1 MKRLDF
7 FKRRPDLDLAAF
19 RAQVQETY
27 ARSPCVLH
35 FTHDSGYRAHEPDYD
50 CVLEMASDDADA
62 PPRGDELGFSDPST
76 WGSVLAHEAVIV
88 DGDPPAGSLTMF
100 AFLNRL
106 PGTEPAAFHAYWR
119 DHHGPIAALVPGLRR
134 YVQNQ
139 VILAAGASQAPVFD
153 GVAQTWF
160 DDLDAVRHS
169 AKSEELQRTRADEPN
184 FMISGRLPF
193 VVCSP
198 IVVMGG
204 LPRP

>member
-27 ARSPCVLH
+27 AGSPCVLH
-35 FTHDSGYRAHEPDYD
+35 FTHDTGYRAHEPNYD
-50 CVLEMASDDADA
+50 CVLEMPSDDSDAAPRADQ
-62 PPRGDELGFSDPST
+62 RGFSDPST
-76 WGSVLAHEAVIV
+76 FGSVLAHEVVIV
-88 DGDPPAGSLTMF
+88 DGGPPAGSFTMF

-119 DHHGPIAALVPGLRR
+119 DHHGPIAARVPGLRR

-139 VILAAGASQAPVFD
+139 VISASGKAPAFD
-153 GVAQTWF
+153 GIAQTWF
-160 DDLDAVRHS
+160 DDLDALRMS
-169 AKSEELQRTRADEPN
+169 AKSEELERTRADEPN

-193 VVCSP
+193 VVCAPAS
-198 IVVMGG
+198 
-204 LPRP
+204 

>member
-19 RAQVQETY
+19 RAHVQETY
-27 ARSPCVLH
+27 AQSQCVLH

-50 CVLEMASDDADA
+50 CVVELSADDAGA
-62 PPRGDELGFSDPST
+62 PRGDEVGFSDPST
-76 WGSVLAHEAVIV
+76 FGSVVAREVVIV
-88 DGDPPAGSLTMF
+88 DGVPPAGSLTMF

-119 DHHGPIAALVPGLRR
+119 DHHGPIASLVPGMRR

-139 VILAAGASQAPVFD
+139 VISASGQAPVFD

-160 DDLDAVRHS
+160 DDLDAVRQS
-169 AKSEELQRTRADEPN
+169 AKSDELQRTRADEPN

-193 VVCSP
+193 VVCARAS
-198 IVVMGG
+198 
-204 LPRP
+204 

>member
-19 RAQVQETY
+19 RAHVQETY
-27 ARSPCVLH
+27 AHSPCVLH

-50 CVLEMASDDADA
+50 CVVELSSDDARA
-62 PPRGDELGFSDPST
+62 PRGDEVVGFSDPST

-88 DGDPPAGSLTMF
+88 DGDPPEGSLTMF

-119 DHHGPIAALVPGLRR
+119 DHHGPIASLVPGMRR

-139 VILAAGASQAPVFD
+139 VISASGQAPVFD

-160 DDLDAVRHS
+160 DDLDAVRQS
-169 AKSEELQRTRADEPN
+169 AQSDELQRTRADEPN

-193 VVCSP
+193 VVCVQAS
-198 IVVMGG
+198 
-204 LPRP
+204 

>member
-19 RAQVQETY
+19 RAHVQETY
-27 ARSPCVLH
+27 AHSPCVLH

-50 CVLEMASDDADA
+50 CVLELPSESADTPRADDA
-62 PPRGDELGFSDPST
+62 GFVDPSS
-76 WGSVLAHEAVIV
+76 WGSVVAHEAVIV
-88 DGDPPAGSLTMF
+88 DGDPPPGSLTMF

-106 PGTEPAAFHAYWR
+106 PGTEPSAFHAYWR
-119 DHHGPIAALVPGLRR
+119 DHHGPIAGRVPGLRR

-139 VILAAGASQAPVFD
+139 VVLASGAADAPRFD

-160 DDLDAVRHS
+160 DDLDAVRAS

-198 IVVMGG
+198 ILVMGG
-204 LPRP
+204 LASP

>member
-7 FKRRPDLDLAAF
+7 FKRRPDLGLAGF
-19 RAQVQETY
+19 RAHVQETY
-27 ARSPCVLH
+27 AQSQCVLH

-50 CVLEMASDDADA
+50 CVVEFSSDDADT
-62 PPRGDELGFSDPST
+62 PPPGEAAGFTDPST
-76 WGSVLAHEAVIV
+76 WGSVLAREVVIV
-88 DGDPPAGSLTMF
+88 DGVPPAGSLTMF

-119 DHHGPIAALVPGLRR
+119 DHHGPIASLVPGMRR

-139 VILAAGASQAPVFD
+139 VISASGNAPAFD

-160 DDLDAVRHS
+160 DDLDAVRQS
-169 AKSEELQRTRADEPN
+169 AKSDELQRTRADEPN

-193 VVCSP
+193 VVCAPAS
-198 IVVMGG
+198 
-204 LPRP
+204 

>member
-27 ARSPCVLH
+27 ARTPCVLH

-50 CVLEMASDDADA
+50 CVVELSADDADA
-62 PPRGDELGFSDPST
+62 PRAEDAMFTDPST
-76 WGSVLAHEAVIV
+76 SGSVLAHEAVIV
-88 DGDPPAGSLTMF
+88 DGDPPPGSVTMF

-119 DHHGPIAALVPGLRR
+119 DHHGPIAGRVPGLRR

-139 VILAAGASQAPVFD
+139 VVVASGPVDAPRFD

-160 DDLDAVRHS
+160 DDLDAMRES

-198 IVVMGG
+198 VV
-204 LPRP
+204 LP

>member
-1 MKRLDF
+1 VIKRLDF

-27 ARSPCVLH
+27 AGGQCVLH
-35 FTHDSGYRAHEPDYD
+35 FTHDTGYRAHEPDYD
-50 CVLEMASDDADA
+50 CVVELPSGDPRADA
-62 PPRGDELGFSDPST
+62 GEFTDPAT
-76 WGSVLAHEAVIV
+76 FGSVLAHEVVIV

-100 AFLNRL
+100 AFLNRV

-119 DHHGPIAALVPGLRR
+119 DHHGPIAARVPGLRR

-139 VILAAGASQAPVFD
+139 VISASGEAPAFD

-160 DDLDAVRHS
+160 DDLDAVRLS
-169 AKSEELQRTRADEPN
+169 AKSEELERTRADEPN

-193 VVCSP
+193 VVCAPAS
-198 IVVMGG
+198 
-204 LPRP
+204 

>member
-27 ARSPCVLH
+27 AGSPCVLH

-50 CVLEMASDDADA
+50 CVVELPSDESDV
-62 PPRGDELGFSDPST
+62 PPRADELGFSDPST
-76 WGSVLAHEAVIV
+76 FGSVLAREVVIV
-88 DGDPPAGSLTMF
+88 DGDPPEGSLTMF

-119 DHHGPIAALVPGLRR
+119 DHHGPIASLVPGMRR

-139 VILAAGASQAPVFD
+139 VISASGQAPAFD

-160 DDLDAVRHS
+160 DDLDAVRQS
-169 AKSEELQRTRADEPN
+169 AKSDELQRTRADEPN

-193 VVCSP
+193 VVCAPAS
-198 IVVMGG
+198 
-204 LPRP
+204 